1 MASNDIAQG
10 VQNLN
15 IDGKRKKKPQR
26 AYHDLNQQAS
36 TWAQSANPA
45 QLQQQFPGQP
55 GFAPQVEAFQQQPAT
70 QFAPQGQ
77 PIPGYQDIPA
87 PHGHPGFQS
96 LMPPQVPQEPV
107 HDTSFDI
114 LGTPH
119 APPASSDLSLGKAR
133 YEQETEYT
141 TLLYDEAGVCIGTKP
156 FLSFENIVPP
166 FAGTQYFAIDQ
177 STATPKHM
185 RPTFYY
191 VPEQELMRK
200 ATRLPMAVTIRPFA
214 PLLPNESPVPTVDMS
229 RLGEMLLL
237 DPQEWGPP
245 RCRRCRTY
253 INPQMVHTFLGRFT
267 CNVCQF
273 PNNAVPQEYIS
284 PIDQNENRTDRA
296 QRPELHRGVYD
307 IIVPDFYNDGGAEN
321 TPKPMH
327 HVFLVD
333 VCQQSISKSLNVLVA
348 DAIRA
353 TLFDYERENNGEKR
367 PQKFAII
374 LFDKAVHFFNLSP
387 DLDSTQICVSPDLDD
402 PFVPFYDGLFA
413 DPEESSM
420 VIEDALRNL
429 ESLADTKSLHDSEPC
444 FSVACRAA
452 TMCLESVGGGKITAI
467 VSTLPSWG
475 PGGSRLKQNKSV
487 GRNPS
492 AEMEKKLY
500 SVDNEYYKLLAK
512 DMISQNVGLD
522 VLAVSATPVDVSNI
536 GWLASVTGGKVHKWT
551 DFIFDRD
558 SRALTAQIVNSVKS
572 STGYQ
577 GQLKL
582 RCSNGL
588 QVSQYYGFPTTEGG
602 IIGLTGNQDP
612 VIPVLNED
620 QTFTVLLEYDG
631 KLNTKYD
638 CHLQAALLYT
648 DTFGVRKVRVINLV
662 CAVSERLE
670 EIFYFVDQD
679 AIIAALVR
687 DTLSFVGK
695 ELIAELRTSINAK
708 LVDVY
713 AQYRLMEERG
723 HNKTRS
729 LTNQLIFPDSL
740 RHIPLFIMALTK
752 SKALRDSTA
761 VPIDDRLA
769 DVYNMLN
776 MPLERLVYHL
786 YPALVE
792 LHSLAD
798 DECMPMENTEESFM
812 KVPEYLPLT
821 AHSLQPSVYILCD
834 GTTVF
839 VRVHPDTNKQLLADL
854 FGEHVHQVEDIDI
867 NMDSLPEMPTHI
879 SLQARNLVRYFQK
892 NIIGASSIGQSSVQ
906 IVIEGLEPL
915 SKVFHDT
922 LVEDLLSSKI
932 ASTSANYATFLTSL
946 HKAVTAKVDTERGSY
961 KTPVNPVH
969 DATSF
974 TQRMLHF

>member
-1 MASNDIAQG
+1 MASHDIAQG
-10 VQNLN
+10 MQNLAL
-15 IDGKRKKKPQR
+15 DGKRKKKPQR
-26 AYHDLNQQAS
+26 AHHDLSQQQPWNQPGSPAPNPQQPGLPGVAAQGGVFQQPQAFQPVDQFALNQQPVDLNV
-36 TWAQSANPA
+36 NPH
-45 QLQQQFPGQP
+45 GY
-55 GFAPQVEAFQQQPAT
+55 
-70 QFAPQGQ
+70 
-77 PIPGYQDIPA
+77 PGY
-87 PHGHPGFQS
+87 HGQ
-96 LMPPQVPQEPV
+96 MPPQPFQEEA
-107 HDTSFDI
+107 HDTKFNV
-114 LGTPH
+114 LGVPH
-119 APPASSDLSLGKAR
+119 APLPDSDLSLGKAR
-133 YEQETEYT
+133 HEHDTEYT
-141 TLLYDEAGVCIGTKP
+141 SLLYDENGECIGTKP

-166 FAGTQYFAIDQ
+166 LAGTQFFSVDQ
-177 STATPKHM
+177 GTATPKHM

-191 VPEQELMRK
+191 VPEQEQLRK

-214 PLLPNESPVPTVDMS
+214 PLLPHESPIPTVDMS
-229 RLGEMLLL
+229 RLGEQLLMEPL
-237 DPQEWGPP
+237 EWGPP

-273 PNNAVPQEYIS
+273 PNNHVPQEYIL
-284 PIDQNENRTDRA
+284 PVDQYENRIDRA

-307 IIVPDFYNDGGAEN
+307 IIVPDFYNVGGSEK
-321 TPKPMH
+321 TPEVLH

-333 VCQQSISKSLNVLVA
+333 VCQQSISKQLNVLVA

-353 TLFDYERENNGEKR
+353 TLFDFENENGTEKR

-374 LFDKAVHFFNLSP
+374 MFDKAVHFFNMAP
-387 DLDSTQICVSPDLDD
+387 EADSAQVCVSPDLDD
-402 PFVPFYDGLFA
+402 PFVPFHEGLFA
-413 DPEESSM
+413 DPETSGLA
-420 VIEDALRNL
+420 IEDALNTL
-429 ESLADTKSLHDSEPC
+429 EQIGDGKTLHDSEPC

-452 TMCLESVGGGKITAI
+452 VMCLETVGGGKITAI
-467 VSTLPSWG
+467 MSTLPSWG

-492 AEMEKKLY
+492 AEMEKMLY

-512 DMISQNVGLD
+512 DMIAQNVGLD
-522 VLAVSATPVDVSNI
+522 IFAVSATPVDVSNI
-536 GWLASVTGGKVHKWT
+536 GWLASVTGGKIHKWT
-551 DFIFDRD
+551 DFIYERD
-558 SRALTAQIVNSVKS
+558 SRALTGQIFDSVKS
-572 STGYQ
+572 CSGYQ

-602 IIGLTGNQDP
+602 IIGLIGNQDP
-612 VIPVLNED
+612 VIPVLTED

-648 DTFGVRKVRVINLV
+648 DIYGVRKVRVINLV

-670 EIFYFVDQD
+670 EIFNFCDQD
-679 AIIAALVR
+679 AITAALVR

-695 ELIAELRTSINAK
+695 ELIAELRSSINAK

-713 AQYRLMEERG
+713 AQYRQMEERG
-723 HNKTRS
+723 HNQTRS

-740 RHIPLFIMALTK
+740 RHLPLFVMAFIK

-769 DVYNMLN
+769 DVYNMLH

-786 YPALVE
+786 CPALVE

-798 DECMPMENTEESFM
+798 DECMPMEDSEESFI
-812 KVPEYLPLT
+812 KLPEYLPLT
-821 AHSLQPSVYILCD
+821 AHSLQPSVYILCN
-834 GTTVF
+834 GTTVY
-839 VRVHPDTNKQLLADL
+839 VRVHPESNNQLLADL
-854 FGEHVHQVEDIDI
+854 FGEHVQSVEDIDI
-867 NMDSLPEMPTHI
+867 KMDSLPELETHI
-879 SLQARNLVRYFQK
+879 SLQARNLVKYFQQK
-892 NIIGASSIGQSSVQ
+892 IIGASRIGHSAVQ
-906 IVIEGLEPL
+906 LVIEGVEPFSKDFHEAFIEDQL
-915 SKVFHDT
+915 PSKV
-922 LVEDLLSSKI
+922 
-932 ASTSANYATFLTSL
+932 ANTSPSYATFLTSL
-946 HKAVTAKVDTERGSY
+946 HKSVTSKVDTEKTSY

-969 DATSF
+969 DAATF